1 MFANAEQKQL
11 QAQNFFAAIKRD
23 KAKYKKFTDQYKVTI
38 EENPLVLDAY
48 KCKPC
53 KAIGNDKK
61 EVDLII
67 LNKERDFSHYFTGP
81 LKGKKLESWAIFY
94 SDFGKREFS
103 TFL

>member
-1 MFANAEQKQL
+1 
-11 QAQNFFAAIKRD
+11 
-23 KAKYKKFTDQYKVTI
+23 
-38 EENPLVLDAY
+38 VLDAY

-103 TFL
+103 TFLQELQNTVKNDFQTSCSKPKTIKIDGRDNDGRNWINAIE